1 MWLLDIRLEAGARL
15 TQELPRGASRLRLCA
30 GGSRR
35 CGRTQHRGGRGRVVR
50 AGEAA
55 TNLVLSA
62 AERFRALLFSA
73 PPIDEPVAAYGPFV
87 MNTAQEIEQAF
98 RDYQAGRLVARG

>member
-1 MWLLDIRLEAGARL
+1 
-15 TQELPRGASRLRLCA
+15 
-30 GGSRR
+30 
-35 CGRTQHRGGRGRVVR
+35 
-50 AGEAA
+50 
-55 TNLVLSA
+55 
-62 AERFRALLFSA
+62 LLFSA